1 MTPKKSIEEHV
12 RSEFS
17 DWSPSVPASV
27 KANVDKALFS
37 PKKKRGLWFWLFT
50 PFFFVLLGVL
60 VYAYSNRDKQIT
72 QQISSST
79 AYTNEN
85 QTDSPLS
92 ELFSNDDSSAVHSA
106 AIISENQNEVSNDAA
121 HNPVKHRIHQPN
133 KLKQPGSSANSF
145 TDSSIPSH
153 TEISNGVALGIDNTT
168 SNQNNAS
175 AQNNSSTNT
184 GENTLNQVGNPSE
197 DYQNHVSDTTKVNTQ
212 VSASDTNALLT
223 AEIEHIAEDSLHA
236 SENNELHT
244 HSALSRFFIGGVFS
258 VLQGNN
264 TWGNSGHQITEERSL
279 HAGLEFGFKLNKS
292 LAIVSGFEYQQRIEY
307 FETQNLQVDSNF
319 SGYEMEFIYEPNNPV
334 PIDSVLVEVFS
345 YDSTFTN
352 WQNRATWRQIGLPLI
367 LDWTIIERSKFSVG
381 MQFGTVLGLSTFR
394 SYDFLNFPLEQ
405 WTQFSNQWLARP
417 YVFYHLGPW
426 HLGLHVS
433 TQYDLVLPSTW
444 GLENRRRFAFGFGI
458 GIRYQFGQK

>member
-17 DWSPSVPASV
+17 DWSPLVPASV

-50 PFFFVLLGVL
+50 PLFFVLLGVL
-60 VYAYSNRDKQIT
+60 VYAYSNRDKQTT
-72 QQISSST
+72 QQISI
-79 AYTNEN
+79 
-85 QTDSPLS
+85 
-92 ELFSNDDSSAVHSA
+92 SSASINGSQASSILHPKYSNEASNSDHSA
-106 AIISENQNEVSNDAA
+106 SIITES
-121 HNPVKHRIHQPN
+121 
-133 KLKQPGSSANSF
+133 
-145 TDSSIPSH
+145 
-153 TEISNGVALGIDNTT
+153 EISIDVESNHRTPQT
-168 SNQNNAS
+168 NNLQQPSSDATIFPSPSIEPKNELSNVNSSNWDNIISNQNDESTQAHVH
-175 AQNNSSTNT
+175 TNT
-184 GENTLNQVGNPSE
+184 PENDLNQVGNTAAES
-197 DYQNHVSDTTKVNTQ
+197 QNPVSDTTKVNAQ

-223 AEIEHIAEDSLHA
+223 AEIEHIHIAEDSLHA
-236 SENNELHT
+236 SENNELPT
-244 HSALSRFFIGGVFS
+244 NSAISRFFIGGVFS

-264 TWGNSGHQITEERSL
+264 TWSNSGNQITEERSL

-394 SYDFLNFPLEQ
+394 SYDFLNFPVER

-426 HLGLHVS
+426 RLGLHVS

-444 GLENRRRFAFGFGI
+444 GLENRRRFAFGLGL